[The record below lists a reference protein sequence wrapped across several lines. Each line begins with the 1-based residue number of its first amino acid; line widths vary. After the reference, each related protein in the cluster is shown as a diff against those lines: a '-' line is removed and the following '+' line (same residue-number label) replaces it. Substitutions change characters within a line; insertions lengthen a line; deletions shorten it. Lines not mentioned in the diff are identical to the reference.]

1 MTLHQ
6 TIEAR
11 LLRTEILG
19 IGFSDSH
26 EVSAI
31 RVLVKNNQLTITSR
45 VNGAQEVN
53 ELITQNPGLP
63 VALCVDTSDVLF
75 VATEE
80 PITDANVSTM
90 FADFVPGGNQAQ
102 FLMEYETR
110 CLSLARVSA
119 LEAVQR
125 ELGLADRVVNLCLM
139 PAAAQYLVQ
148 YLRSGE
154 EVVHLHRFR
163 YEFSSDQYRVERAD
177 LNPKTLQIEGE
188 QVSPDQV
195 LPLVAILNYLNSPTK
210 KVGDGLW
217 RTNYTDFLFRRLYTI
232 GRMPVLAVFLVV
244 FLINS
249 FLFIRWDQ
257 ELQLAKEQAATSSQL
272 VEQIRKADEFL
283 GAHEA
288 ISRELKGRLYFSI
301 ISDQLGALNTRHIT
315 LTAISIHPISKSLK
329 IRNTFEKDVLVVEGQ
344 TQNPMH
350 FIEWLDELKK
360 QGWVAE
366 IISQKYVNEPMNELG
381 KFELKIRIR
390 NEWFEL

>member
-1 MTLHQ
+1 MTLLQ

-31 RVLVKNNQLTITSR
+31 CVRVKNNQLTITSR
-45 VNGAQEVN
+45 VKGAQEVSD
-53 ELITQNPGLP
+53 LLTQNPGLP

-75 VATEE
+75 MTSEE
-80 PITDANVSTM
+80 PITEANVSAM
-90 FADFVPGGNQAQ
+90 FADFVPGGNPTQ
-102 FLMEYETR
+102 FLMEYDPR
-110 CLSLARVSA
+110 CLTLARVAA

-125 ELGLADRVVNLCLM
+125 ELGLADQVVNLCLM
-139 PAAAQYLVQ
+139 PVAARYLVQ

-163 YEFSSDQYRVERAD
+163 YEFTGDQYRVERAD
-177 LNPKTLQIEGE
+177 LNPDTLVIEGE

-210 KVGDGLW
+210 KAGDGLW
-217 RTNYTDFLFRRLYTI
+217 RTNYSDFLFRKLYTVA
-232 GRMPVLAVFLVV
+232 RMPVLAVFLLV

-257 ELQLAKEQAATSSQL
+257 NLQLAKEQAATSSQL
-272 VEQIRKADEFL
+272 VEQIRKTDEFL
-283 GAHEA
+283 STHEA
-288 ISRELKGRLYFSI
+288 ISRELRGRLYFSI
-301 ISDQLGALNTRHIT
+301 ISDQLGALNTRPIT
-315 LTAISIHPISKSLK
+315 LTAISIHPLSRSLK
-329 IRNTFEKDVLVVEGQ
+329 TRNTFEKDVLVVEGQ

-350 FIEWLDELKK
+350 FIDWLDEVKK
-360 QGWVAE
+360 QGWVTE